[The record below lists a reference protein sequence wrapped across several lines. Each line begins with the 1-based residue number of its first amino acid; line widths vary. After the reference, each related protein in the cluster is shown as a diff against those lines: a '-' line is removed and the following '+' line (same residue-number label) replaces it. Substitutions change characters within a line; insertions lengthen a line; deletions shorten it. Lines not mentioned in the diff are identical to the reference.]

1 MPGKMYVLHKCDNPS
16 CVRPSHIYLGT
27 NQDNMNDA
35 KERGQIKSG
44 AEHPLS
50 KLTNNDVLKI
60 RDMHIPWRLTY
71 KQIAR
76 KFNVSISL
84 VGKIVRKQLWK

>member
-1 MPGKMYVLHKCDNPS
+1 
-16 CVRPSHIYLGT
+16 
-27 NQDNMNDA
+27 MNDA